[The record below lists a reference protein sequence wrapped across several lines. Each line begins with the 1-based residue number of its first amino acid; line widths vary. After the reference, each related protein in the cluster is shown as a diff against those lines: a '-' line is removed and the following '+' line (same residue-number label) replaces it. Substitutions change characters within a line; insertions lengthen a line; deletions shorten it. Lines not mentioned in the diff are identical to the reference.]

1 VARRRKRRNLRPTS
15 YPLIREIQAAGYTS
29 YNAIARATQRS
40 EGSHRQR
47 WPVET
52 CAGAADFRP
61 GNRAHSWP
69 TLAAAPARLAAQ
81 APGSLWPQWMV
92 CNDTIS
98 YVQNVVRLCRCLP
111 NWPTISPTARLI
123 CSATGP
129 ILQCP
134 LSGGLYDLAPRRLAS
149 RIATAAVCQ
158 PEAARPLRANAQ
170 TICTA

>member
-1 VARRRKRRNLRPTS
+1 MPVEVAAARSLLSANRSLPHVARRRKRRNCGQRRT
-15 YPLIREIQAAGYTS
+15 LIREIQAAGYTS
-29 YNAIARATQRS
+29 YNAIARATRRS
-40 EGSHRQR
+40 EGRHRQW

-61 GNRAHSWP
+61 GNRAHSWT

-81 APGSLWPQWMV
+81 APGSLWP
-92 CNDTIS
+92 
-98 YVQNVVRLCRCLP
+98 P
-111 NWPTISPTARLI
+111 ISPTARLI